1 MLYFMLCTYYNTFI
15 CLNAY
20 LNFKMNNYDRNL
32 HEARGRIFFYIVKC
46 KQDIYL
52 IKTIRLVRLK
62 Q

>member
-1 MLYFMLCTYYNTFI
+1 
-15 CLNAY
+15 
-20 LNFKMNNYDRNL
+20 MNNYDRNL
-32 HEARGRIFFYIVKC
+32 HEARGRMFFYIVKC